1 MARGTGGRSARPA
14 LAPADLLFTQ
24 GFGTRRECAALVVS
38 GLLEVEGIGVVDD
51 LDHAI
56 DVGGER
62 WFRVGGGER
71 WPYRERALLALHK
84 PAGHECSLKPRHHP
98 SVYTLLPVPLRE
110 RAVQCV
116 GRLDQDTT
124 GLLLLT
130 DDGQFVHT
138 ITSPRH
144 QVPKVYEITTAEPVT
159 EAQIAQL
166 CAGVLLADE
175 NENVAAAWAERVDT
189 HHLRM
194 ALTQGKYHQVKRMV
208 AAAGNHVDGLHRSAI
223 GGLSLGDLAPGDWR
237 WLEAADLEAL
247 NTTPPHA
254 IGPSA

>member
-1 MARGTGGRSARPA
+1 MADSSARLP
-14 LAPADLLFTQ
+14 LYRILQSQ
-24 GFGTRRECAALVVS
+24 GFGTRRYCKDLVLAGLVLINDVEMEDPDALVDTADLV
-38 GLLEVEGIGVVDD
+38 LDVD
-51 LDHAI
+51 
-56 DVGGER
+56 GER
-62 WFRVGGGER
+62 WA
-71 WPYRERALLALHK
+71 YHARAYLMINK
-84 PAGHECSLKPRHHP
+84 PAGVECSQKPKHHP
-98 SVYTLLPVPLRE
+98 SVYSLLPVPLRE
-110 RAVQCV
+110 RGVQCV

-138 ITSPRH
+138 LTSPRH

-159 EAQIAQL
+159 DAQVAQL

-208 AAAGNHVDGLHRSAI
+208 AAAGNHVTGLHRSAI
-223 GGLSLGDLAPGDWR
+223 GGLSLGDDLAPGDWR
-237 WLEAADLEAL
+237 WLEAADLDAL

-254 IGPSA
+254 GILSA